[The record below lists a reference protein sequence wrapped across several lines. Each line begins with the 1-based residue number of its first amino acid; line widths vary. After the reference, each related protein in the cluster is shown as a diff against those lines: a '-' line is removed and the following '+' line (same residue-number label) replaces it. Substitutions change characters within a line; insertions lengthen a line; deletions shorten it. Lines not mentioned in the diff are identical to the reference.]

1 MTSDVRPTTAPSSSH
16 VDTLRTLRKQRR
28 MERMQTP
35 SASQKKVVES
45 THVYL
50 TTRVDPVMSKV
61 ITYMLIEQPK
71 PENIISVLL
80 KYFTELA
87 AGVTLEPNSAA
98 KQNRKT
104 NSADRLYMA
113 KAMSP
118 VFTKLMNLLLA
129 LRPSNVPEYLVGACQ
144 GFVDNDEF
152 KNLGVVA
159 VAKPPTVPE
168 TVAPAVAAEASA
180 TPAAQVTADATA
192 ITTTTSVE
200 AAPSPEKK
208 KKVAYPKKMVIL
220 MLGLDGAGKSTML
233 AAVQG
238 DPEPKCKP
246 TVGFVPNTLRLENS
260 QVQFYD
266 LGGGDNI
273 RDIWDSY
280 YGDGHAIVYV
290 IDAAADDMKFGN
302 SIKVAKETLGHE
314 YISKKPTLIFCNK
327 SESKAARTVEEVAE
341 ELGMSNDATT
351 KIVSSTMHP
360 KMTPTGEVD
369 GRIDEALEW
378 LFDTVAVDFDS
389 IKERVKKDI
398 ETQKAKEA
406 KEKAEKDRRVMKKS
420 ICKAFGVG
428 GEEKEDVFSEEDG
441 FEFLAQEIG
450 FMKAEELEEEGRVI
464 AGMVGYQK
472 LALMM
477 CGGMFA
483 PISSKKKKY
492 TWKEIKEYVEGIKGE
507 IEGL

>member
-1 MTSDVRPTTAPSSSH
+1 
-16 VDTLRTLRKQRR
+16 
-28 MERMQTP
+28 
-35 SASQKKVVES
+35 
-45 THVYL
+45 
-50 TTRVDPVMSKV
+50 
-61 ITYMLIEQPK
+61 
-71 PENIISVLL
+71 
-80 KYFTELA
+80 
-87 AGVTLEPNSAA
+87 
-98 KQNRKT
+98 
-104 NSADRLYMA
+104 MA

-129 LRPSNVPEYLVGACQ
+129 LRPANVPEYLVGACQ
-144 GFVDNDEF
+144 GFVDNSEF
-152 KNLGVVA
+152 KDLGVV
-159 VAKPPTVPE
+159 VKPAVPE
-168 TVAPAVAAEASA
+168 TVTPVPAVEAAPA
-180 TPAAQVTADATA
+180 TPTEVTADASV
-192 ITTTTSVE
+192 TTTSTSVTV
-200 AAPSPEKK
+200 APSPP
-208 KKVAYPKKMVIL
+208 KKVPYPKKMVIL
-220 MLGLDGAGKSTML
+220 MLGLDGGGKSTML

-238 DPEPKCKP
+238 DPDPKCKP

-273 RDIWDSY
+273 RDIWDCY
-280 YGDGHAIVYV
+280 YGDGHAVVYV
-290 IDAAADDMKFGN
+290 IDAAADDMKFGR

-327 SESKAARTVEEVAE
+327 SESKAARSAEEVAE
-341 ELGMSNDATT
+341 ELGMSDDATT

-369 GRIDEALEW
+369 GRIDEGLEW
-378 LFDTVAVDFDS
+378 LFDTVAMDFEN

-428 GEEKEDVFSEEDG
+428 GEEKEDVFSQEDG

-450 FMKAEELEEEGRVI
+450 FMKAEELDEEGREI
-464 AGMVGYQK
+464 AEMVGYQK

-477 CGGMFA
+477 CGGMKA

-492 TWKEIKEYVEGIKGE
+492 EWSEIKEYVEGIKAE

>member
-1 MTSDVRPTTAPSSSH
+1 
-16 VDTLRTLRKQRR
+16 
-28 MERMQTP
+28 MERMNTP
-35 SASQKKVVES
+35 SVGQKKVVQS

-50 TTRVDPVMSKV
+50 TTKVDPVMSKA

-71 PENIISVLL
+71 TEDIMSVLL

-87 AGVTLEPNSAA
+87 AGVTLKPKSAV

-129 LRPSNVPEYLVGACQ
+129 LRPENVAGYLVTACQ
-144 GFVDNDEF
+144 GFVDGGAF
-152 KNLGVVA
+152 KNLGAPVEPVA
-159 VAKPPTVPE
+159 A
-168 TVAPAVAAEASA
+168 APAVPEVTEPKAADRTVSGVSE
-180 TPAAQVTADATA
+180 PVTADATA
-192 ITTTTSVE
+192 TTATTTVKA
-200 AAPSPEKK
+200 AAPPAK
-208 KKVAYPKKMVIL
+208 KKVDYPKKMVIL

-238 DPEPKCKP
+238 DPDPKSKP

-280 YGDGHAIVYV
+280 YGDGHAVCYV
-290 IDAAADDMKFGN
+290 IDAAADDMKFKK
-302 SIKVAKETLGHE
+302 SMEVAKETLGHE
-314 YISKKPTLIFCNK
+314 YISKKPVVIFCNK
-327 SESKAARTVEEVAE
+327 SKDKAARDTEEIAE
-341 ELGMSNDATT
+341 ELGVSDDDTT
-351 KIVSSTMHP
+351 KIVGVTMHP
-360 KMTPTGEVD
+360 KKTASGEVD
-369 GRIDEALEW
+369 GAIDGALEW
-378 LFDTVAVDFDS
+378 LFDTVAENFAK
-389 IKERVKKDI
+389 IKKRVLKDI

-428 GEEKEDVFSEEDG
+428 GRSRKMY
-441 FEFLAQEIG
+441 LARKMG
-450 FMKAEELEEEGRVI
+450 
-464 AGMVGYQK
+464 
-472 LALMM
+472 
-477 CGGMFA
+477 
-483 PISSKKKKY
+483 SSS
-492 TWKEIKEYVEGIKGE
+492 WHRRLGS
-507 IEGL
+507 